1 MPIHRTVSQDTL
13 IGMHLVVDLLDNRPL
28 AKAMAGECFSS
39 LLYQSIEKVVSWYM
53 NYKVTAMNE

>member
-39 LLYQSIEKVVSWYM
+39 LLYQSIEKGSVVVYEL
-53 NYKVTAMNE
+53 YKL